1 MTGYWR
7 KMLNEELHDLY
18 CSLYVIGVIKWRRMR
33 WVWHVAHMG
42 LRYVHPVFWRGNLQ
56 EMVGRCGL
64 EDNIKM
70 HLKET
75 GWQAVNW
82 SSLAQGGEIC

>member
-1 MTGYWR
+1 
-7 KMLNEELHDLY
+7 
-18 CSLYVIGVIKWRRMR
+18 
-33 WVWHVAHMG
+33 
-42 LRYVHPVFWRGNLQ
+42 VHPVFWRGNLQ
-56 EMVGRCGL
+56 GMVGRGEL

-82 SSLAQGGEIC
+82 SSLAQGGKIC